1 MSLVGHC
8 LIQIDYGEGVC
19 FLGRDGRDTTDLQQA
34 MIFEDELEAHIYIE
48 KHRLDRLAK
57 VRRIVASA

>member
-8 LIQIDYGEGVC
+8 LIQIDYGEGLC
-19 FLGRDGRDTTDLQQA
+19 FLGCDGGDTPDLQQA
-34 MIFEDELEAHIYIE
+34 MIFEDELAAHLYIE

-57 VRRIVASA
+57 VRRIVSST